1 MSTRQNIASDT
12 PWEDIVGYS
21 RAVRIGNLIEVAGTT
36 AVQGPDLIGDGNAY
50 EQAAFIF
57 SKIEMALRNAGGS
70 LTDVI
75 RTRMYVTGSHVID
88 DVLKAHGEVFRNI
101 RPTATIVVVSALV
114 DNRLLVEIEATAVV
128 E

>member
-1 MSTRQNIASDT
+1 MSTRVNIASGA
-12 PWEDIVGYS
+12 PWEETVGYS

-36 AVQGPDLIGDGNAY
+36 AVDGSDLIGDGSAY
-50 EQAAFIF
+50 QQAAFIF
-57 SKIEMALRNAGGS
+57 AKIEKALRDAGGS

-88 DVLKAHGEVFRNI
+88 DVLKAHGEVFRGI
-101 RPTATIVVVSALV
+101 RPVATLVVVSALV